1 MFPPFVVGLVLLLLL
16 TTWKPSLKMVRSR
29 VVSGIRQLF
38 SLEHNDLISYYI
50 WLRLWLSYLWKQA
63 FRKIYGSIS
72 HVLKPQLFVLF
83 YEECFF
89 FFYRKAKI
97 KWKLKSS
104 GSQEN
109 NVGDSFTQIFP
120 QYNKMQK
127 WLVKNYLQIW
137 NVAKQSMEIWINWLI
152 WANRKKAIAA
162 KNGLVYFWVKQM

>member
-1 MFPPFVVGLVLLLLL
+1 MISCFNDSDSGSVICEN
-16 TTWKPSLKMVRSR
+16 KPS
-29 VVSGIRQLF
+29 
-38 SLEHNDLISYYI
+38 E
-50 WLRLWLSYLWKQA
+50 
-63 FRKIYGSIS
+63 KIYGLIS

-83 YEECFF
+83 YEEWFF
-89 FFYRKAKI
+89 FFFLLQLSKN
-97 KWKLKSS
+97 KWELKSL

-109 NVGDSFTQIFP
+109 NVGDSFTQIFH

-137 NVAKQSMEIWINWLI
+137 NVAKHSMEIWNNWVI

>member
-1 MFPPFVVGLVLLLLL
+1 MDQYHMSWNLNFLCFSM
-16 TTWKPSLKMVRSR
+16 KS
-29 VVSGIRQLF
+29 VS
-38 SLEHNDLISYYI
+38 
-50 WLRLWLSYLWKQA
+50 
-63 FRKIYGSIS
+63 
-72 HVLKPQLFVLF
+72 
-83 YEECFF
+83 

-137 NVAKQSMEIWINWLI
+137 NVAKQSTEIWINWLI

-162 KNGLVYFWVKQM
+162 KNGRVYFWVKQM